1 MIALAKIIAGRLFPM
16 KQSSIRTQFA
26 VLLGLLV
33 CMPSQLGCGTKGP
46 PVGSVAGKVSYKS
59 QPLTTGVVTLLNEK
73 TGCGASGEIDASGS
87 YQIPS
92 LRTGDYN
99 VAVHQAPPAPGAAT
113 PKGNWKLNIPEKYQ
127 TPQTSGLTATVK
139 EGKNTADFSL

>member
-1 MIALAKIIAGRLFPM
+1 M
-16 KQSSIRTQFA
+16 S
-26 VLLGLLV
+26 
-33 CMPSQLGCGTKGP
+33 SQLGCGAKGP
-46 PVGSVAGKVSYKS
+46 PMGSVSGKVTYKG

-73 TGCGASGEIDASGS
+73 AGSGASGEIDASGI

-92 LRTGDYN
+92 IRTGEYN
-99 VAVHQAPPAPGAAT
+99 VAVHQSPPAPGAA

-139 EGKNTADFSL
+139 EGSNTADFGL